1 MEADDRVQDPE
12 SPPLF
17 LARHVDLDL
26 LDVAHDLLLDPTM
39 DLFPAIEDRLALD
52 GAGGVDLDDRTG
64 GSRDR
69 RGALERRQERF
80 RRQAIRVLYL
90 CNLYESATVRTV
102 RLEVLHYLAPRWAR
116 EIRHGQGAPS
126 SSLAVPF
133 PMNGAYGSV
142 SG

>member
-1 MEADDRVQDPE
+1 MEADDRVEDPE

-17 LARHVDLDL
+17 LAGHVDLDL
-26 LDVAHDLLLDPTM
+26 LDVAHDLLLNPTM

-52 GAGGVDLDDRTG
+52 GPGGVDLDDGTG

-102 RLEVLHYLAPRWAR
+102 RLELLQLPRTKMGPRDPTRTRRPILFAC
-116 EIRHGQGAPS
+116 GT
-126 SSLAVPF
+126 VPYEWV
-133 PMNGAYGSV
+133 PMAQ
-142 SG
+142 